1 MTNKLDTTKLR
12 LTYYLKNK
20 GIKIQKFLSDT
31 GIKRGF
37 LDSDKMEISVND
49 ENLAKIFA
57 CYSDISPI
65 WLITGKGPMLK
76 EDSSNSELDE
86 VSKNYKQI
94 AEAQE
99 RLITSLEKQIER
111 LEAELAKRDAP
122 MDGDAGCAGADMSE
136 TA

>member
-1 MTNKLDTTKLR
+1 MQQR
-12 LTYYLKNK
+12 
-20 GIKIQKFLSDT
+20 IMQI
-31 GIKRGF
+31 IKR
-37 LDSDKMEISVND
+37 
-49 ENLAKIFA
+49 ENLSIRNFERKISTSSGVISKSLRSNTDFSVGILIRIA
-57 CYSDISPI
+57 EIFPQYSSE
-65 WLITGKGPMLK
+65 WLLRGNGPMLK
-76 EDSSNSELDE
+76 EDSSSAELDE

-122 MDGDAGCAGADMSE
+122 MGGDAGCAGADMSV

>member
-1 MTNKLDTTKLR
+1 MQLR
-12 LTYYLKNK
+12 
-20 GIKIQKFLSDT
+20 IKKIID
-31 GIKRGF
+31 
-37 LDSDKMEISVND
+37 N
-49 ENLAKIFA
+49 ENLSVRNFEKKISTSVGVIGKVLRQNTDLSSGVLVKIAEIFPQ
-57 CYSDISPI
+57 YSAE
-65 WLITGKGPMLK
+65 WLLRGKGPMLK

-122 MDGDAGCAGADMSE
+122 MGGDAGCAGADMSE

>member
-1 MTNKLDTTKLR
+1 MQQRIMQIIKRENLSIRNFERKISTSSGVISKSLR
-12 LTYYLKNK
+12 FNTDFSVGIL
-20 GIKIQKFLSDT
+20 IKIA
-31 GIKRGF
+31 
-37 LDSDKMEISVND
+37 EI
-49 ENLAKIFA
+49 FPQ
-57 CYSDISPI
+57 YSAE
-65 WLITGKGPMLK
+65 WLLRGKGPMLK

>member
-1 MTNKLDTTKLR
+1 MQQRIMQIIKRENLSIRNFERKISTSSGVISKSLR
-12 LTYYLKNK
+12 FNTDFSVGIL
-20 GIKIQKFLSDT
+20 IKIA
-31 GIKRGF
+31 
-37 LDSDKMEISVND
+37 EI
-49 ENLAKIFA
+49 FPQ
-57 CYSDISPI
+57 YSAE
-65 WLITGKGPMLK
+65 WLLRGKGPMLK

-86 VSKNYKQI
+86 VSKKYKQI

>member
-1 MTNKLDTTKLR
+1 MQQRIMQIIKRENLSIRNFERKISTSSGVISKSLR
-12 LTYYLKNK
+12 FNTDFSVGIL
-20 GIKIQKFLSDT
+20 IKIA
-31 GIKRGF
+31 
-37 LDSDKMEISVND
+37 EI
-49 ENLAKIFA
+49 FPQ
-57 CYSDISPI
+57 YSAE
-65 WLITGKGPMLK
+65 WLLRGKGPMLK

-122 MDGDAGCAGADMSE
+122 MGGDAGCAGADMSV

>member
-1 MTNKLDTTKLR
+1 MTNKLATTKLR
-12 LTYYLKNK
+12 LSYYLKNK
-20 GIKIQKFLSDT
+20 GIKIQNFLSST

-37 LDSDKMEISVND
+37 LDSDKMEISVTD

-57 CYSDISPI
+57 CYDDISPI
-65 WLITGKGPMLK
+65 WLITGNGPMLK
-76 EDSSNSELDE
+76 EDSSKSELDE

-111 LEAELAKRDAP
+111 LEAELAKRDAQ
-122 MDGDAGCAGADMSE
+122 MGGDAGCAGADMSE

>member
-1 MTNKLDTTKLR
+1 MQIIKRENLSIRNFERKISTSSGVISKSLR
-12 LTYYLKNK
+12 FNTDFSVGIL
-20 GIKIQKFLSDT
+20 IKIAEIFPQYSSEWLL
-31 GIKRGF
+31 RG
-37 LDSDKMEISVND
+37 N
-49 ENLAKIFA
+49 
-57 CYSDISPI
+57 
-65 WLITGKGPMLK
+65 GPMLK
-76 EDSSNSELDE
+76 EDSSSAELDE

-122 MDGDAGCAGADMSE
+122 MGGDAGCAGADMSV

>member
-1 MTNKLDTTKLR
+1 MQQRIMQIIKRENLSIRNFERKISTSSGVISKSLR
-12 LTYYLKNK
+12 FNTDFSVGIL
-20 GIKIQKFLSDT
+20 IKIA
-31 GIKRGF
+31 
-37 LDSDKMEISVND
+37 EI
-49 ENLAKIFA
+49 FPQ
-57 CYSDISPI
+57 YSAE
-65 WLITGKGPMLK
+65 WLLRGKGPMLK

-122 MDGDAGCAGADMSE
+122 MGGDAGCAGADMSE

>member
-1 MTNKLDTTKLR
+1 MQLR
-12 LTYYLKNK
+12 
-20 GIKIQKFLSDT
+20 IKKIID
-31 GIKRGF
+31 
-37 LDSDKMEISVND
+37 N
-49 ENLAKIFA
+49 ENLSVRNFEKKISTSVGVIGKVLRQNTDLSSGVLVKIAEIFPQ
-57 CYSDISPI
+57 YSAE
-65 WLITGKGPMLK
+65 WLLRGNGPMLK

-94 AEAQE
+94 VEAQE

>member
-1 MTNKLDTTKLR
+1 MQQRIMQIIKRENLSIRNFERKISTSSGVISKSLR
-12 LTYYLKNK
+12 FNTDFSVGIL
-20 GIKIQKFLSDT
+20 IKIAEIFPQYSSEWLL
-31 GIKRGF
+31 RG
-37 LDSDKMEISVND
+37 N
-49 ENLAKIFA
+49 
-57 CYSDISPI
+57 
-65 WLITGKGPMLK
+65 GPMLK
-76 EDSSNSELDE
+76 EDSSSAELDE